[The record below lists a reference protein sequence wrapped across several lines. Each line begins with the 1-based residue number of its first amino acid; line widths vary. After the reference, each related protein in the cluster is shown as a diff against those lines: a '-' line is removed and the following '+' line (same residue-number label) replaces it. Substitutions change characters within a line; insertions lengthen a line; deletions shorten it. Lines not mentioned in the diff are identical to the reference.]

1 MGVKPFLYD
10 IFLRIDFLVEEG
22 WNDDSIS
29 LGKRAFVEM
38 HGHDEVAFEK
48 SVKKPRNDDECLG
61 LDNMSSGI
69 LGESSSQGK
78 II

>member
-1 MGVKPFLYD
+1 
-10 IFLRIDFLVEEG
+10 
-22 WNDDSIS
+22 
-29 LGKRAFVEM
+29 M